1 MHYSLKLQDPQSRRL
16 GARIAARPRF
26 EVPRCHL
33 LKCACVQDTD
43 VAKIFA
49 SYLLSFG
56 GFPARHEHFA
66 LQFTSGLEPIMQY
79 DRTDAR
85 ILEIVQKNN
94 RLTSEV
100 IGEMAG
106 LSATACQRRLKRLRS
121 EGIIE
126 ADVSIVSAKAVG
138 RPIQMLVMVSLE
150 RERSDIIDRFK
161 KAIKSSVEVVNGFY
175 VTGDA
180 DFVLYITAR
189 SMEDYEQFTR
199 RFFYENPN
207 IKGFKTLVVVD
218 RVKVGFA
225 VPIET
230 PPEN

>member
-1 MHYSLKLQDPQSRRL
+1 
-16 GARIAARPRF
+16 
-26 EVPRCHL
+26 
-33 LKCACVQDTD
+33 
-43 VAKIFA
+43 
-49 SYLLSFG
+49 
-56 GFPARHEHFA
+56 
-66 LQFTSGLEPIMQY
+66 MQY

-121 EGIIE
+121 DGIIE
-126 ADVSIVSAKAVG
+126 ADVSIVSPKAVG
-138 RPIQMLVMVSLE
+138 RPLQMLVLVSLE
-150 RERSDIIDRFK
+150 RERTDIIDRFK
-161 KAIKSSVEVVNGFY
+161 KAIKSSAEVVNGFY

-180 DFVLYITAR
+180 DFALYVTAR
-189 SMEDYEQFTR
+189 TMDDYEQFTR

-207 IKGFKTLVVVD
+207 IKGFKTMVIVD

-225 VPIET
+225 IPIEAADD
-230 PPEN
+230 

>member
-1 MHYSLKLQDPQSRRL
+1 
-16 GARIAARPRF
+16 
-26 EVPRCHL
+26 
-33 LKCACVQDTD
+33 
-43 VAKIFA
+43 
-49 SYLLSFG
+49 
-56 GFPARHEHFA
+56 
-66 LQFTSGLEPIMQY
+66 MQY
-79 DRTDAR
+79 DRIDAR

-126 ADVSIVSAKAVG
+126 EDVSIVSPKAVG
-138 RPIQMLVMVSLE
+138 NPIQMLVLVTLE

-161 KAIKSSVEVVNGFY
+161 KAIKSSGAVVNGFY

-189 SMEDYEQFTR
+189 TMEDYEQFTR
-199 RFFYENPN
+199 RFFYEN
-207 IKGFKTLVVVD
+207 KDVKAVKTMVIID

-225 VPIET
+225 VPIEA
-230 PPEN
+230 PPEE

>member
-1 MHYSLKLQDPQSRRL
+1 
-16 GARIAARPRF
+16 
-26 EVPRCHL
+26 
-33 LKCACVQDTD
+33 
-43 VAKIFA
+43 
-49 SYLLSFG
+49 
-56 GFPARHEHFA
+56 
-66 LQFTSGLEPIMQY
+66 MQY

-126 ADVSIVSAKAVG
+126 ADVSIVSPKTVG
-138 RPIQMLVMVSLE
+138 RSIQMLVLVSLE
-150 RERSDIIDRFK
+150 RERADIIDRFK
-161 KAIKSSVEVVNGFY
+161 KAIKSSPEVANGFW

-180 DFVLYITAR
+180 DFVLYVTAR

-199 RFFYENPN
+199 KFFFGNPE
-207 IKGFKTLVVVD
+207 IKRATTMVVVD
-218 RVKVGFA
+218 RVKAGFA
-225 VPIET
+225 VPIEI
-230 PPEN
+230 PSDD

>member
-1 MHYSLKLQDPQSRRL
+1 MAQAF
-16 GARIAARPRF
+16 GAAI
-26 EVPRCHL
+26 HL
-33 LKCACVQDTD
+33 
-43 VAKIFA
+43 
-49 SYLLSFG
+49 SS
-56 GFPARHEHFA
+56 
-66 LQFTSGLEPIMQY
+66 EPLMQY

-85 ILEIVQKNN
+85 ILEIVQRNN

-100 IGEMAG
+100 IGDMAG

-126 ADVSIVSAKAVG
+126 ADVSIISAKAVG

-150 RERSDIIDRFK
+150 RERTDIIDRFK
-161 KAIKSSVEVVNGFY
+161 KAIKASVEVVNGFY

-207 IKGFKTLVVVD
+207 IKGFKTMVVVD

-230 PPEN
+230 PPEV